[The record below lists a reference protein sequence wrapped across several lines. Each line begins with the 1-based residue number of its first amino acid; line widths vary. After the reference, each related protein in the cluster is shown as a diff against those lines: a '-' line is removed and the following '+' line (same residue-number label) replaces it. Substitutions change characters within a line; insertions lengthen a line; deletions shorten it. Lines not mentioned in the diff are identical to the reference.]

1 MHHGLQIT
9 DQLQL
14 LKYNLTFC
22 VIFNHDRIPSFEQ
35 FLNSMVVKL
44 QHLNKK
50 VVEITLT

>member
-9 DQLQL
+9 DQLEL

-22 VIFNHDRIPSFEQ
+22 VISLEQ
-35 FLNSMVVKL
+35 FLNSRVVKL